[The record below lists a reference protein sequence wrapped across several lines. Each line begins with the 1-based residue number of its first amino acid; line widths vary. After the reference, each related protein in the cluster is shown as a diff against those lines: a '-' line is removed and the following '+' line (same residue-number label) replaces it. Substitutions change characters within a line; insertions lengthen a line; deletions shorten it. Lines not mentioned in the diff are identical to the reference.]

1 VRGAEKLEF
10 DILAMLL
17 LFLVILFVG
26 ISLVTYFGVE
36 IKSGVPNQLKGVYD
50 QFTKV
55 VFQRLPY
62 NVCDAYNN
70 ERVSVQDF
78 QILIQAIYN
87 GQCGT
92 NKISR
97 VTMSFSVSKD
107 DLQKIAS
114 LAGIANNGKLIF
126 YNTSE
131 PIGIGAVLVKANP
144 GFYPLKLDDEIELS
158 LVGQPKGDLFIKLLV
173 QGCDPFD
180 DDCDATCIYR
190 RICDPVCDDG
200 RKHDISCNLA
210 CIDINKNNTV
220 DVEDAGER
228 VRANKCNPDCYVNY
242 TNPYKA
248 YDPGCVWKFKNQNDD
263 VCDPNSNGIID
274 GVCDPDCPNSRNICD
289 PDCNGEVSDGNPYGL
304 TDEKCFKCDQ
314 TCNGWCSPACD
325 KDAEEGN
332 PGYDPD
338 CRREKDKTFFCSGDL
353 FCDADRG
360 ESCSNSADCP
370 GGGVTCNDYNPQN
383 VCCPQASDADYAGCS
398 PTRGLKEGEI
408 AACSTQCAEGLIKDE
423 TNHCCPAGKTWNGTS
438 CEFQYTF
445 TILFIQLNG
454 QISNFKQKAESGKD
468 LWVQLTP
475 LKQCPKKVRAI
486 AVDDKVCS
494 GIPNHQPVC
503 QCFESGDNCNV
514 VDGIIIQTLQ
524 KMEDCAKQW
533 GYEGKYT
540 RIEGVLP
547 GEVVCSGSRSAIYGY
562 TQLHDSRL
570 VSAEDSI
577 RSTSSHE
584 MGHTYGLC
592 DEPYGIERSAS
603 CSSGW
608 KAQGE
613 QYCCPNVPDGPCIMC
628 SYTNPETGC
637 NAGSTFAQD
646 DYRHLELEL
655 IQINKYCG

>member
-1 VRGAEKLEF
+1 MDADTINLIGIIA
-10 DILAMLL
+10 
-17 LFLVILFVG
+17 LFLVIIVVSILIIQSQGRTLSSQLPTQLQNVFKNFVNTV
-26 ISLVTYFGVE
+26 IQ
-36 IKSGVPNQLKGVYD
+36 KS
-50 QFTKV
+50 
-55 VFQRLPY
+55 PY
-62 NVCDAYNN
+62 NICEAYAGK
-70 ERVSVQDF
+70 EVSVQDF
-78 QILIQAIYN
+78 QTILQAVYQ
-87 GQCGT
+87 GQCGET
-92 NKISR
+92 RANISL
-97 VTMSFSVSKD
+97 TFSLTKDDIARVSK
-107 DLQKIAS
+107 LS
-114 LAGIANNGKLIF
+114 GIAGNGNLIF
-126 YNTSE
+126 YNLSN
-131 PIGIGAVLVKANP
+131 PLGVGALIVRGNK
-144 GFYPLKLDDEIELS
+144 GDYPLKTFDFVEMWREGSPDPDTF
-158 LVGQPKGDLFIKLLV
+158 VVRTIK
-173 QGCDPFD
+173 GCDPTD
-180 DDCDATCIYR
+180 EICDESCIYK
-190 RICDPVCDDG
+190 RICDPVCETNTPRG
-200 RKHDISCNLA
+200 ISCNLA
-210 CIDINKNNTV
+210 CLDINNNGLIDI
-220 DVEDAGER
+220 DD
-228 VRANKCNPDCYVNY
+228 ANKRIEDGKCNKDCYSNKL
-242 TNPYKA
+242 NPFKA
-248 YDPGCVWKFKNQNDD
+248 YDPGCVWRFRNVPDNI
-263 VCDPNSNGIID
+263 CDPNSNGIKD
-274 GVCDPDCPNSRNICD
+274 NVCDPDCVNSKNICD
-289 PDCNGEVSDGNPYGL
+289 PDCDGKDGRPY
-304 TDEKCFKCDQ
+304 DAKCFICDK
-314 TCNGWCSPACD
+314 TCNNWCSPSCTPFD
-325 KDAEEGN
+325 N
-332 PGYDPD
+332 DPD
-338 CRREKDKTFFCSGDL
+338 CPLGFSGERKE
-353 FCDADRG
+353 CCGNGICNATVG
-360 ESCSNSADCP
+360 ENCESCSKDCP
-370 GGGVTCNDYNPQN
+370 GGGTTCGDLNS
-383 VCCPQASDADYAGCS
+383 VCCPADSKADYSGC
-398 PTRGLKEGEI
+398 TIDKDKKEGDS
-408 AACSTQCAEGLIKDE
+408 CFCNSQCGKDLSCDE
-423 TNHCCPAGKTWNGTS
+423 TKHCCPSGKTWNGTS